1 MNKYT
6 EWLPA
11 DRLYHR
17 DTYLW
22 VKPDNLSGNV
32 VIGMSSP
39 ALESL
44 GELAYLTLVQE
55 GENVRR
61 DQSIGTM
68 EAAKMTGEITS
79 PVSGTVVRHNEQ
91 VISNPQS
98 VSDDLYGS
106 GWLVEIDSSDIIDDA
121 PQLVDADTLRSL
133 LPEDLLPAN

>member
-1 MNKYT
+1 MNEHT

-17 DTYLW
+17 NTYLW
-22 VKPDNLSGNV
+22 VKPDNLSGNIV
-32 VIGMSSP
+32 VGMSSP
-39 ALESL
+39 AFESL
-44 GELAYLTLVQE
+44 GELAYLTLTQA
-55 GENVRR
+55 GESVRR

-98 VSDDLYGS
+98 VGEDLYGS
-106 GWLVEIDSSDIIDDA
+106 GWLIEIDSSINIEDA

-133 LPEDLLPAN
+133 LPEDLLP